1 MKGKSKYL
9 GFLLLIIF
17 SVILIKLNYNNFKVD
32 KDMTPKEYVKI
43 EIENGMSFKDIEKVL
58 IDSSVIKNPKLFK
71 FFVKVFNAD
80 RKLKAGVYLLEKD
93 QDEFSVFNKIYKG
106 KVLQKKIVIP
116 EGFTLKQIFRRLK
129 EELDID
135 SFEFFSI
142 CSSKEILKK
151 YGIEGKNCEGFLLP
165 ETYYFTDDMGA
176 KEIVLKML
184 KLFEEKYPETIFK
197 KNDLNFTRYSYI
209 ILASII
215 EKEAKLDDEKY
226 TISGVYYNRLK
237 KGMNLQCC
245 ATVFYALGREGGI
258 LSYKDLEINSPYNT
272 YKNPGLPPTPICSPG
287 KVSIDA
293 SLNPEKHDFLFY
305 VSNGDGTHTF
315 TKTYKEHI
323 RAQRKNKK

>member
-1 MKGKSKYL
+1 LKGKDKYL
-9 GFLLLIIF
+9 GFLILLIF
-17 SVILIKLNYNNFKVD
+17 SVILIKLNYKNLKVD
-32 KDMTPKEYVKI
+32 NDEVLKEYVRI
-43 EIENGMSFKDIEKVL
+43 EIEKGMSFKDIEKIL
-58 IDSSVIKNPKLFK
+58 LDSCIIKNPKLFK

-80 RKLKAGVYLLEKD
+80 RKLKSGVYLLEKE
-93 QDEFSVFNKIYKG
+93 QNEFSVFNKIYKG

-116 EGFTLKQIFRRLK
+116 EGFNLKQIFRRLK
-129 EELDID
+129 ESLDID
-135 SFEFFSI
+135 STEFFST

-176 KEIVLKML
+176 KDIVLKML
-184 KLFEEKYPETIFK
+184 KLFEERYPETLFK

-209 ILASII
+209 ILASLI
-215 EKEAKLDDEKY
+215 EKEAKLDNEKY
-226 TISGVYYNRLK
+226 TISGIYYNRLK

-245 ATVFYALGREGGI
+245 ATVFYALGREGGK
-258 LSYKDLEINSPYNT
+258 LSYEDLKINSPYNT

-293 SLNPEKHDFLFY
+293 SLNPQKHDFLFY

-315 TKTYKEHI
+315 TKSYNEHI
-323 RAQRKNKK
+323 RVQKKIKK